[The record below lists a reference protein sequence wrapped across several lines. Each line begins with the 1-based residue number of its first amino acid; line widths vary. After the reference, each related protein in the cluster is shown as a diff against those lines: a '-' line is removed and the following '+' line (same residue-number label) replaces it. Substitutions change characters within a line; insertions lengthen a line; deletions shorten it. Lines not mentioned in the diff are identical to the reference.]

1 MLRRSL
7 AALVP
12 PDDRETALWHHTP
25 VLLAVY
31 LLACVVVMGGVAAFV
46 LELRV
51 SDYEMRERE
60 LLTALEQREL
70 ARHEVEAEAVVLRRA
85 LEERNLWLDAAT
97 AESAR
102 LSRDLALVDAERL
115 ALETE
120 RRLARERA
128 QRLDRRVS
136 EAERW
141 LATAEAERLAVEH
154 GRTTLEDRI
163 ADLRNQL
170 ELAVDEAEVLRQHVA
185 MADGRLARL
194 EREREL
200 AQLWLTDWIGDRLAA
215 IETVL
220 RHTGIEA
227 DRLIARA
234 GGEAAGQGG
243 PFLPSGSAAQARAD
257 FGDGWWPSGPA
268 VDDEALT
275 DQLPFGLDPQALS
288 LEPSAGRALEP
299 EAVTAGLGSLLAAA
313 FLGDIDRLE
322 AAERVLA
329 AVPLGAPFD
338 SFHLTSRFG
347 QRVDPLSRR
356 RAMHHGLDFGAP
368 SGSEVLATSP
378 GTVIRAG
385 RAGSYG
391 IMVELD
397 HGHGITTRY
406 AHLSRTLVEVGQ
418 SVGRRA
424 PIGVIGTTGRST
436 GRHLHY
442 EVRVDNEPR
451 DPARFLAAG
460 RQLVEALGS

>member
-1 MLRRSL
+1 MLRRSFASL
-7 AALVP
+7 IP
-12 PDDRETALWHHTP
+12 SDNPDTAFWHHTP
-25 VLLAVY
+25 VLLAAY
-31 LLACVVVMGGVAAFV
+31 LVACVVVLGGVAAVV

-51 SDYEMRERE
+51 SEYEMRERE

-85 LEERNLWLDAAT
+85 LQERNQWLDAAT

-102 LSRDLALVDAERL
+102 LSRDLAMVDAERV

-154 GRTTLEDRI
+154 GRTTLENRI
-163 ADLRNQL
+163 TDLRNQL
-170 ELAVDEAEVLRQHVA
+170 ELAVDEAAVLRQHLA
-185 MADGRLARL
+185 ATDGRLARL

-243 PFLPSGSAAQARAD
+243 PYLPSGSAAGGGAD
-257 FGDGWWPSGPA
+257 SRDGWWPSGLA
-268 VDDEALT
+268 ADGEAFIDKLPSGT
-275 DQLPFGLDPQALS
+275 DPRTLA
-288 LEPSAGRALEP
+288 LEPSAGK
-299 EAVTAGLGSLLAAA
+299 AVVPDTVNADLGSLLAAA
-313 FLGDIDRLE
+313 FVGDIDRLE

-406 AHLSRTLVEVGQ
+406 AHLSRTLVEVGET
-418 SVGRRA
+418 VGRRA

-442 EVRVDNEPR
+442 EVRIDNEPR